1 MAGRANILKSNA
13 PSQTREALLVF
24 ACVVLWCL
32 SCGALS
38 AGAAVQHVFLPDVS
52 ARIGEGAPAGSGV
65 PGVLGGVNALAVDSG
80 HVWVADN
87 MNSGAFAGKS
97 RVSEFDDSTGGF
109 LGQLVEEGGV
119 NSLANP
125 LAVGHVGV
133 EELEYV
139 VSDREGAEVVSVYSG
154 LHLVAVWTGAHSA
167 NGSFTLSGG
176 AQVGSLVGVAVD
188 DSGNPGTSGDVYVAT
203 HGRTGAGDPFNVV
216 DVFKG
221 EVGGGEPVGTVGE
234 LKGTCASAGVCPGK
248 EIPFE
253 EPEGVTV
260 SGLNGDVFVT
270 DGKHKVDVFAPLG
283 GGEYSFVR
291 ELTGTPAGVFS
302 NVVGVGVDAGNGEI
316 YVVDQSAHA
325 VDEFSPEG
333 VFLGRLEGTGERGF
347 NSVTDVGVDG
357 ESHRVY
363 VTDFDSV
370 TGLGSVDVFG
380 PDVVVPDV
388 ETLPDTGATVEKSGG
403 VGVTLNGTVDLAG
416 AGEASCRFEYG
427 TTEKFGDSVP
437 CAKTVTQE
445 PGAVAVS
452 ARLTGLPSDS
462 RFFYRLAGSNKNGL
476 NSGEAWQ
483 DHSFLTPGPGL
494 VGEGV
499 ANVSATSA
507 TFQARLDPHGAATS
521 FYFQY
526 SASVSTGECEAQL
539 SACTS
544 LPLAPGEAVGSG
556 EEVLAEQVHAQNLLP
571 DTLYHYRLLAVSRVE
586 PEPEAKPKVFETV
599 TFPAPDE
606 SFTTQAANGGFLLP
620 DGRAWELVSPV
631 DKHGASL
638 YSPGGEPGD
647 FQAASSGGMMTYPAT
662 SATKANTQGYS
673 ESVQVLST
681 RTAGGWA
688 STNLAL
694 PHAGAVGAAIGT
706 GLEYRAFSEDLSY
719 GLVEPQGPFTSLH
732 GEAFPPDSERT
743 PYLRDNQTCPTESGD
758 CYQPLVT
765 SVAGHINVPEGTKF
779 GGSEEAERGEVHY
792 DGASGDLK
800 HAILKSKIALTVA
813 KTPGE
818 GELYEWSAGKPPSE
832 QLHLVSILPTGQPAS
847 TEAFLGFADKVARN
861 AISADG
867 SRVIWSEEGGT
878 TNLHLYEYYAATGKS
893 VQLDVPQGG
902 DGAGTSEA
910 HFQAASDDGKRVFF
924 TDTQRLTSDAAA
936 VPRQRDLYEC
946 EIEEANGEPSCD
958 LHNLTPLQG
967 NESADVQGTLIAA
980 SQDGTRVYFAANGV
994 LAQGATRG
1002 GCNSAVTPTAT
1013 CNLYE
1018 MHYENDQWHTK
1029 LVARVS
1035 GVDYP
1040 DWNEESSGNLA
1051 QLTAGA
1057 SPDGQWLAFMSSRD
1071 LAGYNNIDAST
1082 GSPDEEVYL
1091 YHATT
1096 GKLTCVSCDPSGA
1109 EPKGVAYGQVR
1120 NGLVGGTSEI
1130 WPRTQGLAASLPGWT
1145 PFEVNKA
1152 RYQPRYLSN
1161 SGRVFFDSAD
1171 ALVPQDINNNQDVYE
1186 YEPVGDGTCAAS
1198 SSTYSPSAEG
1208 CASLISSGT
1217 SGGESVFVD
1226 ASETGDDVFFLTGE
1240 KLAPTDID
1248 TALDLYDAH
1257 VCTPQELCPNV
1268 PAPSPAC
1275 TTADSCRPAPIPQP
1289 SIFGQPSSTTFTG
1302 PGNPKQPTPT
1312 VIRPRTLTR
1321 AQKLARALT
1330 ACHKKKAKHKRTA
1343 CKRQANKRYRTAT
1356 GSARKQTTKKKR

>member
-1 MAGRANILKSNA
+1 MRSIAVREKKAFRASRL
-13 PSQTREALLVF
+13 F

-32 SCGALS
+32 SCGVLS
-38 AGAAVQHVFLPDVS
+38 AGAAVQHVFLPEVS
-52 ARIGEGAPAGSGV
+52 ALIEEGAPAGSGV
-65 PGVLGGVNALAVDSG
+65 PGALSNVKSLAVDSG
-80 HVWVADN
+80 HVWVADTIVE
-87 MNSGAFAGKS
+87 SGKS
-97 RVSEFDDSTGGF
+97 RINEFDDSTGGF

-437 CAKTVTQE
+437 CAKTVTQG

-452 ARLTGLPSDS
+452 ARLTGLPSDA
-462 RFFYRLAGSNKNGL
+462 RFFYRLVASNKNGL
-476 NSGEAWQ
+476 NSGEVRQ
-483 DHSFLTPGPGL
+483 DKAFVTPGPGV

-526 SASVSTGECEAQL
+526 SASVSTGECETRP

-556 EEVLAEQVHAQNLLP
+556 EEVLAEQVHVQNLLP
-571 DTLYHYRLLAVSRVE
+571 DTLYHYRLLVVSRVE

-606 SFTTQAANGGFLLP
+606 SFTTQAATDGFILP
-620 DGRAWELVSPV
+620 DDRAWELVSPV

-662 SATKANTQGYS
+662 SATEASTQGYS
-673 ESVQVLST
+673 ESVQILST
-681 RTAGGWA
+681 RTASGGWS

-694 PHAGAVGAAIGT
+694 PHTAAVGAAIGT

-743 PYLRDNQTCPTESGD
+743 PYLRHNQTCSTEPSG
-758 CYQPLVT
+758 CYEPLVT
-765 SVAGHINVPEGTKF
+765 GTPGYANVPAGTKF
-779 GGSEEAERGEVHY
+779 GGSDQKTTGEVRY
-792 DGASGDLK
+792 EGASSDLK
-800 HAILKSKIALTVA
+800 HVILESRVELTPTETHGA
-813 KTPGE
+813 D
-818 GELYEWSAGKPPSE
+818 ELYEWSAGKPPSE
-832 QLHLVSILPTGQPAS
+832 QLHLVSILPTEQPAS
-847 TEAFLGFADKVARN
+847 KGALLGLTDQIARN
-861 AISADG
+861 AVSPDG
-867 SRVIWSEEGGT
+867 SVVWSVSEGPG
-878 TNLHLYEYYAATGKS
+878 LHLYDYSLLAEKS

-902 DGAGTSEA
+902 DGAGKVEA
-910 HFQAASDDGKRVFF
+910 RFQAASDDGKRVFF
-924 TDTQRLTSDAAA
+924 TDTQRLTNDASTA
-936 VPRQRDLYEC
+936 VPGQGDLYEC
-946 EIEEANGEPSCD
+946 EIEEANGKQSCD
-958 LHNLTPLQG
+958 LHDLTPLQDKE
-967 NESADVQGTLIAA
+967 NADVQGALVAV
-980 SQDGTRVYFAANGV
+980 SQDGTRVYFTANGV

-1002 GCNSAVTPTAT
+1002 ECKANLTPDAT

-1018 MHYENDQWHTK
+1018 LHYESKQWHTK
-1029 LVARVS
+1029 LIAQAS
-1035 GVDYP
+1035 GADYP
-1040 DWNEESSGNLA
+1040 DWTGEFGTGLTV
-1051 QLTAGA
+1051 LTARV
-1057 SPDGQWLAFMSSRD
+1057 SPDGQWLTFMSSRR
-1071 LAGYNNIDAST
+1071 LTGYDNNDAST
-1082 GSPDEEVYL
+1082 GRPDEEVYL
-1091 YHATT
+1091 YHAPT
-1096 GKLTCVSCDPSGA
+1096 GGLVCASCNPTGA
-1109 EPKGVAYGQVR
+1109 QPKGVED
-1120 NGLVGGTSEI
+1120 GTGSFG
-1130 WPRTQGLAASLPGWT
+1130 WPLTQGLAASLPGWT
-1145 PFEVNKA
+1145 PFEISQA
-1152 RYQPRYLSN
+1152 RYQSRYLSN
-1161 SGRVFFDSAD
+1161 SGRVFFDSAG

-1186 YEPVGDGTCAAS
+1186 YEPAGDGACVAGS
-1198 SSTYSPSAEG
+1198 PTYSAGAQG
-1208 CASLISSGT
+1208 CTSLISSGT
-1217 SGGESVFVD
+1217 SSGESTFVD

-1248 TALDLYDAH
+1248 TAFDLYDAH
-1257 VCTPQELCPNV
+1257 VCTTQQPCPDV
-1268 PAPSPAC
+1268 PTPSPAC
-1275 TTADSCRPAPIPQP
+1275 TTADSCRAAPTPQP
-1289 SIFGQPSSTTFTG
+1289 SIFGTPASTTFAG
-1302 PGNPKQPTPT
+1302 PGNPEQTTLTGIKS
-1312 VIRPRTLTR
+1312 RTLTR
-1321 AQKLARALT
+1321 AQKLARALAT
-1330 ACHKKKAKHKRTA
+1330 CHKKKSGHKRTA
-1343 CKRQANKRYRTAT
+1343 CERQVKKRYRTAT
-1356 GSARKQTTKKKR
+1356 GNARKQTTKTKR